1 MPPDIVIETLFS
13 VSLLCIGIVLSS
25 PALRPIEWRVWA
37 EQIEKDERL
46 PKGRRKF
53 EDEGV
58 APINPF
64 RWLEERKG
72 FWDVRAKRKEFAD
85 WVRDGAGKEK

>member
-1 MPPDIVIETLFS
+1 MLA
-13 VSLLCIGIVLSS
+13 S

-37 EQIEKDERL
+37 EQIEKDERR
-46 PKGRRKF
+46 PKGKRVF
-53 EDEGV
+53 ENEGV

-72 FWDVRAKRKEFAD
+72 FWDVRGKRKEFAD
-85 WVRDGAGKEK
+85 WVREGAGKEK